1 MQSDHQHAV
10 VRASRL
16 LRGHTS
22 GTLLVDSTPY
32 EEMLYIIDP
41 RSGSL
46 VLSVDHELLDGT
58 DTVLVIPQDTFE
70 APLRVSLELLQQIDE
85 EPCDR
90 FMAYHTRQPG
100 AVYVHGKI
108 NFAKIDSGEVISQG
122 ELETPN
128 PLINELSGLCKKL
141 NSDRKALR
149 EVCKLLTRI
158 DIEDPIAVGVDHLGF
173 DVRARFGVVRVEL
186 PSRVETGTQ
195 AEDVIAALIGGVL

>member
-1 MQSDHQHAV
+1 MHPDHHNAI
-10 VRASRL
+10 VRALRL
-16 LRGHTS
+16 LRGHTRS
-22 GTLLVDSTPY
+22 TLLVDSTPY

-46 VLSVDHELLDGT
+46 ILSVDHELLEGT
-58 DTVLVIPQDTFE
+58 DIVLVIPQDTFD
-70 APLRVSLELLQQIDE
+70 APMRVSLELSTQIDE

-100 AVYVHGKI
+100 AVYVRGKI
-108 NFAKIDSGEVISQG
+108 NFAKIDSGEVISQS

-141 NSDRKALR
+141 NNDRKALR

-158 DIEDPIAVGVDHLGF
+158 EIDEPVAVGVDDLGF

-186 PSRVETGTQ
+186 PSRVDTGTQ